1 VGIIKKQEVLW
12 NNFLKNKNNL
22 NFLKNIL
29 KLKNKH
35 ALILIWKL
43 LQEKK

>member
-12 NNFLKNKNNL
+12 NNFFL
-22 NFLKNIL
+22 NKNIL